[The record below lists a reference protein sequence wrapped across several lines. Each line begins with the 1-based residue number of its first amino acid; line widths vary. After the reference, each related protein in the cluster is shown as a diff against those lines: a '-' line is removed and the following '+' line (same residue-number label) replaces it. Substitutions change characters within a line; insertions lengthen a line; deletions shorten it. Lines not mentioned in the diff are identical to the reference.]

1 MSVIVT
7 TVVTALSAYLGKI
20 VVNGLGAIKET
31 FKYLNGKRK
40 DKKEKE
46 QKQQKAD
53 YDKKADTVADSGTI
67 DDLLDLRK

>member
-46 QKQQKAD
+46 QKQ
-53 YDKKADTVADSGTI
+53 
-67 DDLLDLRK
+67 